1 MRSCKSYF
9 RDFLTSLMCE
19 NTGEETGQ
27 FRDLRIKMNM
37 LKEETT
43 VSGFNQTMSVTPDFN
58 VRFSTITNCMEVPRG
73 DCTVLFATVHHL
85 YAIDENQELFP
96 FVFGGKYRFVYNWK
110 EGAPEEAAFDLE
122 YLAGNSYLTRGSWI
136 PLGERNRQITGEEL
150 RAGEDSGI
158 SLEGTVYRF
167 FWALDTEDEA
177 LFREN
182 VSPDIQITR
191 AGVDGDSY
199 GMTNVSQTA
208 AFMAADKQYYSQ
220 NQYSVHIDRTE
231 FADDTHA
238 VVYALRLYP
247 ADTGNKHRGSQNKF
261 SQFYNEILTLELEK
275 SDRWKVRS
283 AVFKRKENPVPY
295 GYRVLEL

>member
-1 MRSCKSYF
+1 MYEKA
-9 RDFLTSLMCE
+9 
-19 NTGEETGQ
+19 GEEAGQ
-27 FRDLRIKMNM
+27 LQNLKIKMNM
-37 LKEETT
+37 LGEDTT
-43 VSGFNQTMSVTPDFN
+43 VSGFNRTMSITPDFN

-73 DCTVLFATVHHL
+73 DRTVLFATVHHL

-96 FVFGGKYRFVYNWK
+96 LVFGGKYRFVYNWK
-110 EGAPEEAAFDLE
+110 EDAPEEAAFDLE
-122 YLAGNSYLTRGSWI
+122 YLAGNTYLTRGSWLA
-136 PLGERNRQITGEEL
+136 PGERKRQITGEEL
-150 RAGEDSGI
+150 RAGADSVI
-158 SLEGTVYRF
+158 SPEETVYRF

-177 LFREN
+177 LFMEN

-199 GMTNVSQTA
+199 GMTNISETA
-208 AFMAADKQYYSQ
+208 AFMAEDKQYYSQ

-238 VVYALRLYP
+238 VVHALRLYP

-261 SQFYNEILTLELEK
+261 SQFYNEIFTLELEK
-275 SDRWKVRS
+275 SDRWKVRR